1 MGRSPSP
8 HLLKGPRGVSA
19 TATAT
24 ATWPSPWS
32 LTGRSLTPPGG
43 CTGPQKVKTLLALL
57 PDPQASGLGWHTE
70 GLPRALPSTS
80 ILPTPTWGLDLCDR
94 KLFKGGAWPGGSKM
108 HPEWQP
114 LEGAVSQDLWA
125 SASPLK
131 TKGWWVS
138 SAAPAAPG
146 PSFQK
151 VVIHQRLRKVL
162 LCPDHFVAEATVF
175 KAAPPHLPPRCHLP
189 GPSLHLCGFNNGWP
203 KSSDND
209 HRGTWRIH
217 PRETKAQ
224 RGPATCRRPHNV
236 VVGGR
241 MDAGPASSSPHDTPP
256 HRPKAQ
262 SVLVPR
268 ASESPATVQES
279 LQPLD
284 APHLGLLPGDCWP
297 SRLPSLGNRSPTLIP
312 DPPAPTAPAPW
323 SPGSCWASMTM
334 RSACTSARQMP
345 RSQAS
350 SEPCPKHTFHS
361 LSSEDQ
367 GHPSCVP
374 APCSARPSRAQDQ
387 GGLLTRTA
395 RGCPRGRGS
404 IGLIGA
410 QSEVGLIEQP

>member
-1 MGRSPSP
+1 MGTQPGGQERGPWPQENLDSNLICPSYALQPREEAGSKSLCVLVSRVGRSPSP

-151 VVIHQRLRKVL
+151 VVIHQRLRKAL
-162 LCPDHFVAEATVF
+162 SALTTSWLRPRSSR
-175 KAAPPHLPPRCHLP
+175 PPPPPPPEMSPP
-189 GPSLHLCGFNNGWP
+189 GA
-203 KSSDND
+203 
-209 HRGTWRIH
+209 I
-217 PRETKAQ
+217 
-224 RGPATCRRPHNV
+224 
-236 VVGGR
+236 
-241 MDAGPASSSPHDTPP
+241 SSPVWFQQWLA
-256 HRPKAQ
+256 KKQ
-262 SVLVPR
+262 
-268 ASESPATVQES
+268 
-279 LQPLD
+279 
-284 APHLGLLPGDCWP
+284 
-297 SRLPSLGNRSPTLIP
+297 
-312 DPPAPTAPAPW
+312 
-323 SPGSCWASMTM
+323 
-334 RSACTSARQMP
+334 
-345 RSQAS
+345 
-350 SEPCPKHTFHS
+350 
-361 LSSEDQ
+361 
-367 GHPSCVP
+367 
-374 APCSARPSRAQDQ
+374 
-387 GGLLTRTA
+387 
-395 RGCPRGRGS
+395 
-404 IGLIGA
+404 
-410 QSEVGLIEQP
+410 

>member
-151 VVIHQRLRKVL
+151 VVIHQRLRKALSALTTSWLRPRSSRPPPPTSPRDVTSRGHL
-162 LCPDHFVAEATVF
+162 FTCVVSTMVGQ
-175 KAAPPHLPPRCHLP
+175 KAVTMTTEGRGGFIQGKQRPREGQPPAAGHTTWSWGVGWTP
-189 GPSLHLCGFNNGWP
+189 GPRPPLPTTHLLTAPKPRVSLYP
-203 KSSDND
+203 E
-209 HRGTWRIH
+209 H
-217 PRETKAQ
+217 PRAQ
-224 RGPATCRRPHNV
+224 PLCRSPCSHWTLPTE
-236 VVGGR
+236 GSSPGT
-241 MDAGPASSSPHDTPP
+241 AGP
-256 HRPKAQ
+256 
-262 SVLVPR
+262 
-268 ASESPATVQES
+268 
-279 LQPLD
+279 
-284 APHLGLLPGDCWP
+284 
-297 SRLPSLGNRSPTLIP
+297 
-312 DPPAPTAPAPW
+312 
-323 SPGSCWASMTM
+323 PGSL
-334 RSACTSARQMP
+334 R
-345 RSQAS
+345 
-350 SEPCPKHTFHS
+350 
-361 LSSEDQ
+361 
-367 GHPSCVP
+367 
-374 APCSARPSRAQDQ
+374 
-387 GGLLTRTA
+387 
-395 RGCPRGRGS
+395 
-404 IGLIGA
+404 
-410 QSEVGLIEQP
+410 